1 MVKTLVATLISN
13 SFCQH
18 HELVLHCT
26 PSLRKTQRPALA
38 VTFLPTTF
46 FADGAG
52 VIRSRVRHALTLEE
66 LEAAAQAQ
74 LK

>member
-1 MVKTLVATLISN
+1 LYSKSAQDATAALV
-13 SFCQH
+13 
-18 HELVLHCT
+18 
-26 PSLRKTQRPALA
+26 

-66 LEAAAQAQ
+66 LEAAVQAQ